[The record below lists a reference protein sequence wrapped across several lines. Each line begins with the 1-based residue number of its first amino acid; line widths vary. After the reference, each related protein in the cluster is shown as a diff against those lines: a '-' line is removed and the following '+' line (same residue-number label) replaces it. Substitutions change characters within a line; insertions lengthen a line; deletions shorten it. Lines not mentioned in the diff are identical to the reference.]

1 MEKIEAVV
9 DLMTAGH
16 RLGLVVAR
24 ETGSTTPAAQWR
36 ALSVL
41 VNHGPLRLGA
51 LADACRVTQPGI
63 TRLVR
68 GMTTAGLVEKDPDP
82 SDARAV
88 VIRITDA
95 GRAARIAWIETVR
108 EVLAPRFADLTDG
121 EWSAVFTT
129 AALLAERTSDI
140 SIGAE

>member
-1 MEKIEAVV
+1 MDNIEAVV
-9 DLMTAGH
+9 DLVTAGH
-16 RLGLVVAR
+16 RLGLIVAR

-36 ALSVL
+36 ALSML
-41 VNHGPLRLGA
+41 ENHGPLRLGA

-68 GMTTAGLVEKDPDP
+68 SMATAGLVEKDPDP

-95 GRAARIAWIETVR
+95 GRAARSAWIDTVR
-108 EVLAPRFADLTDG
+108 EVLAPRFADLSEE
-121 EWSAVFTT
+121 EWNAVLTT
-129 AALLAERTSDI
+129 AALLAARTSDI
-140 SIGAE
+140 TIGAE

>member
-1 MEKIEAVV
+1 MENIEAVLDV
-9 DLMTAGH
+9 LTSSH
-16 RLGLVVAR
+16 RLGLAVAR

-41 VNHGPLRLGA
+41 HKHGPLRLGA
-51 LADACRVTQPGI
+51 LAAACRVTQPGI

-68 GMTTAGLVEKDPDP
+68 GMTVSGLVEKHPDP

-95 GRAARIAWIETVR
+95 GRAARADWIETVR
-108 EVLAPRFADLTDG
+108 TVLAPRFADLTDD
-121 EWSAVFTT
+121 EWAAVLTT
-129 AALLAERTSDI
+129 AALLEARTADVT
-140 SIGAE
+140 IGAE